1 MEKTEEQE
9 LEIKIQ
15 SNAFL
20 ELIGSVKELNKRLN
34 SKEKEPKE
42 IWLDNQ
48 EIMQLLKIS
57 KRTIQHYRD
66 TGLIAFSQVGNKI
79 YYKQSDIEE
88 MLTKHYNVAVTTSHK
103 VFTDETRKLYS
114 ENDLA
119 AFGHYLFSKERDSNF
134 SHITDLPKQ
143 DMEVHKKS
151 LHHADIENFKH
162 LLKKQTEE
170 RQSIIDKANGKL

>member
-1 MEKTEEQE
+1 MEVIT
-9 LEIKIQ
+9 IQ
-15 SNAFL
+15 SEAFL
-20 ELIGSVKELNKRLN
+20 ELKGELNSINKRLN
-34 SKEKEPKE
+34 KDEKIPKV

-88 MLTKHYNVAVTTSHK
+88 MLEKHYNVAVTTSHK

-119 AFGHYLFSKERDSNF
+119 AFGHYLFSKERDNNF
-134 SHITDLPKQ
+134 SHITNLPKK
-143 DMEVHKKS
+143 D
-151 LHHADIENFKH
+151 L
-162 LLKKQTEE
+162 
-170 RQSIIDKANGKL
+170 